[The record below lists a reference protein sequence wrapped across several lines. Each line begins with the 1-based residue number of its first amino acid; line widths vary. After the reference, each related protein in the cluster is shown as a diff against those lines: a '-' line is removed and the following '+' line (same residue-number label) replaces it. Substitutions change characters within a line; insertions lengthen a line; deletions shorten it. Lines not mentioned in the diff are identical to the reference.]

1 MNSLWE
7 EASQQ
12 LQGGSSIPSRSSLL
26 SAVNLTTAMFFGTMA
41 MAGDLPKDGSSSG
54 MFSYV
59 VGTPKPTSVGKERL
73 LISWDGNGL
82 SFTNGFGDH
91 ISWDCWATGDY
102 MKGVGGD
109 AGYCVA
115 TDISGD
121 QYIDIFNDDN
131 HAPDAKSFGGTDKW
145 SGGTGK
151 YAGSGSD
158 LTV

>member
-1 MNSLWE
+1 MT
-7 EASQQ
+7 
-12 LQGGSSIPSRSSLL
+12 SRSSLFWGPHEL
-26 SAVNLTTAMFFGTMA
+26 ALL
-41 MAGDLPKDGSSSG
+41 GD
-54 MFSYV
+54 
-59 VGTPKPTSVGKERL
+59 
-73 LISWDGNGL
+73 
-82 SFTNGFGDH
+82 
-91 ISWDCWATGDY
+91 GDY
-102 MKGVGGD
+102 MNGVGGD